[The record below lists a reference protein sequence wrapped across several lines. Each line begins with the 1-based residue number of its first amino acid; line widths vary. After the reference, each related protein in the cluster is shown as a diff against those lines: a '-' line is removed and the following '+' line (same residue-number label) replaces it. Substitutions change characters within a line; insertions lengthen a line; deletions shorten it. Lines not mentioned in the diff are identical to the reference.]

1 MYCCNNNEYRKLCSY
16 DNTHNTC
23 NPILGQSSFVCNN
36 QQCVHTNK
44 SPGPGRFTTIS
55 DCQKNCGS
63 PVGTKSFKCVGM
75 GYGGGKK
82 QCVVTNKPPGPFNYT
97 TMSDCKQKCG
107 KNVGDFSYICKHMSC
122 EKQNIP
128 PGSGTFPS
136 MKECQKS
143 CTGNVT
149 GIY

>member
-1 MYCCNNNEYRKLCSY
+1 
-16 DNTHNTC
+16 
-23 NPILGQSSFVCNN
+23 
-36 QQCVHTNK
+36 
-44 SPGPGRFTTIS
+44 
-55 DCQKNCGS
+55 
-63 PVGTKSFKCVGM
+63 M